1 MEYNNTLEK
10 DYNSESFPNYDE
22 YNKNNRL
29 VNDVNYSYYLNTNQ
43 NMQKEKE
50 NSNFNI
56 NNNFNENTKINDN
69 GLNTSRD
76 QIINQNNNYNTENNL
91 NNQQNRLI
99 TPSNLTGRISSPIN
113 IKAEEKI
120 RKKILLDN
128 IQAQINLHKEAKL
141 KELQKTKEEDA
152 QYLKDMFEKYPF
164 GRGGGGAP
172 IRNKKGEI
180 LTPRR
185 NLISDLKYNQSSINV
200 DDDYDEV
207 RRNSK
212 PKNKKST
219 YNSTTNIYFNKN
231 KYEPEKS
238 FYSTLNTNNLNNNIN
253 QPNKLNASYDFRNY
267 NNDLDKAIYERK
279 LKQLELQKV
288 QEEIKNEE
296 LREENDQLEYD
307 LYVQDTKKNKNLKN
321 YKNKNNNKF
330 YNNYTNNTLTEENE
344 DYETTTDNN
353 NINYIN
359 NKYNNYNNDIQY
371 FNDLDYYDNYNFVPK
386 SRINPRLDNNFLFS
400 EELSKMRRDFE
411 TKQIS
416 LLNQISKLKDAT
428 LLAKEE
434 RNKFNKNLEKIQL
447 QLNKLKNEK
456 NLLKENKNK
465 NEEDILL
472 DDNTNRDYNTYE
484 KNSLYRNENDYNY
497 IDDKFF
503 KKYEKEL
510 PYKSKMEKESN
521 IFHLEKH
528 YEDRDLI
535 ELDKLIKKSDDI
547 IQNLKENDLLEKKFK
562 KKPADYFNTSDYFFD
577 TYMLKH
583 KNDYIDYDNEYKN
596 KYGYNNVKNKFIDFN
611 DSDFGM

>member
-1 MEYNNTLEK
+1 MAISNSLEK
-10 DYNSESFPNYDE
+10 DYNSELFPNYDE
-22 YNKNNRL
+22 YNKNNRI
-29 VNDVNYSYYLNTNQ
+29 VNDVNYSYYLNTNNNLQ
-43 NMQKEKE
+43 NKTD

-56 NNNFNENTKINDN
+56 NNDFNENIKNNDN

-91 NNQQNRLI
+91 NNSQNRLI

-128 IQAQINLHKEAKL
+128 IQAQINLRRETKL

-207 RRNSK
+207 RGNSK
-212 PKNKKST
+212 SKNKKST

-238 FYSTLNTNNLNNNIN
+238 FYSTLNTNNLNNNRN
-253 QPNKLNASYDFRNY
+253 QPIKLNASYDFRNY

-288 QEEIKNEE
+288 QEEIKNAE

-321 YKNKNNNKF
+321 YKNKNNNNR

-344 DYETTTDNN
+344 EYETTTDNN
-353 NINYIN
+353 NINN
-359 NKYNNYNNDIQY
+359 NYNNYNNDIQY
-371 FNDLDYYDNYNFVPK
+371 FNDLDYYDNFNFVPK
-386 SRINPRLDNNFLFS
+386 SRINQRLDNNFLFS

-434 RNKFNKNLEKIQL
+434 RNKVNKNLSQIQL
-447 QLNKLKNEK
+447 QLDKLKNEK
-456 NLLKENKNK
+456 NILNENKIK
-465 NEEDILL
+465 NEEDTLL
-472 DDNTNRDYNTYE
+472 NNYDNKDYNTYE
-484 KNSLYRNENDYNY
+484 KNNLYRNENDYNY

-510 PYKSKMEKESN
+510 PYNTKMKKESN
-521 IFHLEKH
+521 IFHLEKN

-583 KNDYIDYDNEYKN
+583 KNDYLEYDNEYKN
-596 KYGYNNVKNKFIDFN
+596 KSRYNNVKNKFIDFN
-611 DSDFGM
+611 DNDYEI